1 MDIYGIG
8 QATGKK
14 LYEELKRKG
23 VDVNAFFKAMS
34 DNSHNYENARI
45 FVDGLADIVGNI
57 RFMEENR

>member
-8 QATGKK
+8 QATGEK

-23 VDVNAFFKAMS
+23 IDVNAFFKAMS
-34 DNSHNYENARI
+34 DSSYNYVNARI
-45 FVDGLADIVGNI
+45 FVDGLADSVRNI